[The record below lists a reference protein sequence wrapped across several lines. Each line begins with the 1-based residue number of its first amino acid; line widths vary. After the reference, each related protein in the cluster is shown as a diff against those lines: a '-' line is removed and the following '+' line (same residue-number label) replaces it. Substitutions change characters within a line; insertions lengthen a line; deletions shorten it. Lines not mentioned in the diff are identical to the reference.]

1 MDEGCVL
8 LDTSF
13 FIRLLNANDA
23 LHKNVLGYYK
33 YFLEKGY
40 RLKCS
45 SVSVAEYCVKGSVDE
60 LPLKNL
66 EILPFNLKHAVTAGR
81 FAKQVFGERQSLDLG
96 NRLIIPNDSKLF
108 AQAHTENEII
118 SFATSDVECIKIF
131 TFLNQNNSLN
141 FEIINIRDSF
151 ESAFGILPFQD

>member
-13 FIRLLNANDA
+13 FIRLLNSNDA
-23 LHKNVLGYYK
+23 LHKNVLGYYR

-66 EILPFNLKHAVTAGR
+66 EILPFNLNHAVTAGS
-81 FAKQVFGERQSLDLG
+81 FANQVFAERQTLDLG
-96 NRLIIPNDSKLF
+96 NRLIIPNDTKLF
-108 AQAHTENEII
+108 AQAHTENEIT

-131 TFLNQNNSLN
+131 KFLNQGQDLK
-141 FEIINIRDSF
+141 FETINIRKPF
-151 ESAFGILPFQD
+151 ESAFGVLPFQD